1 MRRIKREAAARQNWR
16 VFLMGYTVEKISGN
30 QVKIA
35 FEVAAEKF
43 DDAMQKAYLKARGRI
58 SVPGFRKGKAP
69 RKLIERMYGEGV
81 FYDDAL
87 EILFPDEYEAA
98 VKENDLQVVD
108 RPEMD
113 EIGQIGAGQ
122 DLKFSVKV
130 YVKPEITL
138 GEYKGLKATKY
149 VHKVTD
155 EEIDS
160 RIQQDVEKATTMAD
174 VEDRAVENG
183 DTVNLDYLGTVD
195 GVAFEGG
202 TAEKQ
207 TLEIGSGRFIPG
219 FEEQMIGMK
228 IGEEKDLQVKF
239 PEEYHAENLKG
250 KDAVFHVKV
259 NGIQQKV
266 VPALD
271 DDFAADVS
279 EFDTFA
285 AYKESIVKELTERA
299 EKNADVQLENELVQQ
314 AVDAADCDI
323 PDAMI
328 EDETGMMIREMQ
340 MRMMYQGLRYE
351 DYLKYTGQTEDAVKE
366 MYRPEA
372 KNRVKMQLVLEALVK
387 AEGIEPT
394 EEEIE
399 KAVADEAE
407 RAGRETEEF
416 KKTLSDRQK
425 EYLKENAAI
434 RKAVDLIVSEAK
446 VEVKDEAEKISA
458 ADAAEAI
465 EKVAEAA
472 EAQDAEKPEKPKA
485 KRTRK
490 KKTDEAA
497 EEKPA
502 E

>member
-1 MRRIKREAAARQNWR
+1 
-16 VFLMGYTVEKISGN
+16 MGYTVEKISGN

-43 DDAMQKAYLKARGRI
+43 DAAMQKAYLKVRGQVN
-58 SVPGFRKGKAP
+58 VPGFRKGKAP
-69 RKLIERMYGEGV
+69 RKIIENMYGEGV

-87 EILFPDEYEAA
+87 EILFPEEYEAA
-98 VKENDLQVVD
+98 VKENDLQPVD

-113 EIGQIGAGQ
+113 DVSQIGAGK

-138 GEYKGLKATKY
+138 GDYKGLKATKY

-155 EEIDS
+155 EEIDN
-160 RIQQDVEKATTMAD
+160 RIQQDVDKATTMAD

-183 DTVNLDYLGTVD
+183 DTVNLNYAGSVD

-202 TAEKQ
+202 TADNQ
-207 TLEIGSGRFIPG
+207 TLEIGSGHFIPG

-259 NGIQQKV
+259 NGIQTKV
-266 VPALD
+266 KPELD

-279 EFDTFA
+279 DFNTFDE
-285 AYKESIVKELTERA
+285 YKQNIVKELTDRA
-299 EKNADVQLENELVQQ
+299 EKNAEVRLENELVQQ

-328 EDETGMMIREMQ
+328 EDEIDLMIREMK
-340 MRMMYQGLRYE
+340 MRMAYQGLRYE

-372 KNRVKMQLVLEALVK
+372 KNRVKMQLVLEAMVK
-387 AEGIEPT
+387 AENIVPT

-399 KAVADEAE
+399 KAVAEEAE
-407 RAGRETEEF
+407 RAGQEAEAF
-416 KKTLSDRQK
+416 KKNLNERQM
-425 EYLKENAAI
+425 EYLKDNAAI
-434 RKAVDLIVSEAK
+434 RKVVDLIVSEAK
-446 VEVKDEAEKISA
+446 VETKDEAEEISA
-458 ADAAEAI
+458 SDAAAAI
-465 EKVAEAA
+465 EQVAEAA
-472 EAQDAEKPEKPKA
+472 EKQD
-485 KRTRK
+485 
-490 KKTDEAA
+490 
-497 EEKPA
+497 EE
-502 E
+502 

>member
-1 MRRIKREAAARQNWR
+1 
-16 VFLMGYTVEKISGN
+16 MGYTVEKISGN

-35 FEVAAEKF
+35 FEIAAEKF
-43 DDAMQKAYLKARGRI
+43 DDAMQKAYLKARGRLN
-58 SVPGFRKGKAP
+58 VPGFRKGKAP

-113 EIGQIGAGQ
+113 EIAQIGAGK
-122 DLKFSVKV
+122 DLKFTVKV
-130 YVKPEITL
+130 FVKPDITL
-138 GEYKGLKATKY
+138 GAYKGLKGTKY
-149 VHKVTD
+149 VHTVNE
-155 EEIDS
+155 EEIDN
-160 RIQQDVEKATTMAD
+160 RIQQDVEKSTTMAD
-174 VEDRAVENG
+174 VEDRAVEKG
-183 DTVNLDYLGTVD
+183 DIVNLDYLGKVD

-202 TAEKQ
+202 TAQGQ
-207 TLEIGSGRFIPG
+207 TLEIGSGHFIPG
-219 FEEQMIGMK
+219 FEDQMIGMK

-239 PEEYHAENLKG
+239 PDEYHAENLKG

-259 NGIQQKV
+259 NGIQTKV

-279 EFDTFA
+279 EFSTFA
-285 AYKESIVKELTERA
+285 EYKDSIVKELTERA

-328 EDETGMMIREMQ
+328 DDECDMMVREMQ
-340 MRMMYQGLRYE
+340 MRMMYQGLKFE
-351 DYLKYTGQTEDAVKE
+351 DYLKYTGQTQDAIKE

-372 KNRVKMQLVLEALVK
+372 KNRVKMQLVLEAMVK
-387 AEGIEPT
+387 AENIVPT

-399 KAVADEAE
+399 KAIKDEAE
-407 RAGRETEEF
+407 RAGRDAEEF
-416 KKTLSDRQK
+416 KKSLSDRQK
-425 EYLKENAAI
+425 DYLKDNAAI
-434 RKAVDLIVSEAK
+434 RKVVDLIVKEAK
-446 VEVKDEAEKISA
+446 VEVKDEKDKITA
-458 ADAAEAI
+458 ADAAKAIEQVADAAEA
-465 EKVAEAA
+465 EEAPN
-472 EAQDAEKPEKPKA
+472 EEKPKA

-490 KKTDEAA
+490 KKAEDASEQEPEA
-497 EEKPA
+497 
-502 E
+502 